1 MRSIPRR
8 ALVVLLIAA
17 AFQTASASAI
27 VYLMPTD
34 ESMVDRSP
42 IIVFG
47 EVLSAQPGAAGAS
60 PTTEYLFAVEEVLK
74 GFVAGSG
81 IMVRQPGGVGVDG
94 VAMRIGGLPMLA
106 EGDRVLLFLRAE
118 TNGAHSIVEYAL
130 GMFWEVDVGG
140 QLLLVR
146 EASLEDAVPLAGDA
160 TAAALPNRSLPRNAD
175 RFRRWIADRTTGLTR
190 PSDYFEADVPDT
202 PVAVAQPYRLFRTD
216 QESCWPDLPLRWQ
229 AFDLG
234 EPLGF
239 VVDAGGQDGVPG
251 GGLSQ
256 LRRGMQ
262 VWNDDSRSRTNLVV
276 QRTTN
281 AAPPAYEADGVH
293 SIVYEDA
300 YDEIEGSFDPDG
312 GGTLAIGGVLYR
324 TCAGHHTIPGGVEAA
339 VQAVEGYIVTQDGLG
354 DYLRSGAVTS
364 PANYFERIIAHELG
378 HAIGIDHPCEPEE
391 AGCNNSHEDWG
402 ALMWPIA
409 NPTDTSRAR
418 LHEDD
423 RDAARR
429 LYPTETDSRAPDLV
443 VESPRSTVTSVAPS
457 GAFRFAAT
465 VRNNGDSR
473 SAATT
478 LRYYRSS
485 DSRITTSDTSVGTDS
500 VGALTASGTD
510 RQSIGQ
516 RAPST
521 PGTYYYGACVDS
533 VSGETDTTNNCS
545 SGVPISVVGAT
556 SSCSGD
562 TCLLQG
568 ERFRVKARY
577 SKAGAPGQSAGAVEA
592 ALADSAGLFSAESD
606 SPELLVRIVNQCR
619 ATGYWEVYAGVA
631 SDADFSVAVRHVETN
646 ELKWFRTRDRQ
657 SIADTEAFACTRSD
671 DRASPADPGDGTG
684 DAACSG
690 ATCLLQEDR
699 FRVKSWYAHDG
710 GSSQAADAILVDLG
724 ESAGLFAFDGGN
736 PELLVRIADTCSTS
750 GYWAVYAGTAA
761 AADFSVAIRDTETN
775 ELKWFRSQDGQ
786 SVADAEA
793 FRCTGSDNGTPPANP
808 DDSACSGDTCLLQ
821 GERFRVKARY
831 SKAGAPGQSAG
842 AVEAALADS
851 AGLFS
856 AESDS
861 PELLV
866 RIVNQCRATGYWE
879 VYAGVA
885 SDADFSV
892 AVRHV
897 ETNELKWFR
906 TRDRQSIADTEA
918 FACTRSDDRASPADP
933 GDGTGDAACSGATC
947 LLQEDRFRVKS
958 WYAHDGGS
966 SQAADAILV
975 DLGESAG
982 LFAFDGGNPEL
993 LVRIADTCST
1003 SGYWAVYAGTAA
1015 AADFSVAIRDTE
1027 TNELKWF
1034 RSRGGQS
1041 VADAEAFAC
1050 GATGNSGFDLGP
1062 DNSWPQGM
1070 TYALGRF
1077 YVVDYLDRKVYAY
1090 RGSDGRQDADAGFDL
1105 APNNSWPEGVTYAQ
1119 DRLYVVDYV
1128 DEKAYAYRTSDG
1140 RYDSLAD
1147 FDLATGNTRPRG
1159 ITYAQGRFYVV
1170 DYLDRKVYA
1179 YRGSDGHRDAA
1190 ADFDLAPDNSSPEGI
1205 AYAQDRLYVVDSV
1218 DDRVYAYRVSD
1229 GGRDPLAGF
1238 DLAPDNSSPEGI
1250 TYAGGKLFVIDSS
1263 DDKVYAYSLDGSGDG
1278 ATDDHGD
1285 TFADATPVAVPSTT
1299 AGELEASGDYDY
1311 FRLVVDESTTLT
1323 VETTGSTDTYG
1334 TLFDGS
1340 GSSLASDDD
1349 YGAGLNFKIE
1359 REVEAGT
1366 YYVRVRGYAFST
1378 GAYELR
1384 VSTSGG
1390 GSSSP
1395 DLVVQSPSVDDTSL
1409 TAGQSFTFRITVR
1422 NRGDGRSASTTLRY
1436 YRSSNSTISASDT
1449 QVGTDAV
1456 GALAASGS
1464 SAESISLTAPS
1475 SAGTYYYGAC
1485 VDSVLRESSTGNNC
1499 SQGVRVTV
1507 SGDGGGLFSGSVT
1520 RCSGSETTSGTWNI
1534 TIGGNVRANQSVS
1547 NVTATGYV
1555 EPVKRRV
1562 GSQFLGSFAPNQT
1575 KNFNITGTVSGVAPT
1590 RCEVEVRGTR
1600 DNANAKALRLS
1611 APLERAE
1618 REP

>member
-1 MRSIPRR
+1 
-8 ALVVLLIAA
+8 
-17 AFQTASASAI
+17 
-27 VYLMPTD
+27 
-34 ESMVDRSP
+34 
-42 IIVFG
+42 
-47 EVLSAQPGAAGAS
+47 
-60 PTTEYLFAVEEVLK
+60 
-74 GFVAGSG
+74 
-81 IMVRQPGGVGVDG
+81 
-94 VAMRIGGLPMLA
+94 
-106 EGDRVLLFLRAE
+106 
-118 TNGAHSIVEYAL
+118 
-130 GMFWEVDVGG
+130 
-140 QLLLVR
+140 
-146 EASLEDAVPLAGDA
+146 
-160 TAAALPNRSLPRNAD
+160 
-175 RFRRWIADRTTGLTR
+175 
-190 PSDYFEADVPDT
+190 
-202 PVAVAQPYRLFRTD
+202 
-216 QESCWPDLPLRWQ
+216 
-229 AFDLG
+229 
-234 EPLGF
+234 
-239 VVDAGGQDGVPG
+239 
-251 GGLSQ
+251 
-256 LRRGMQ
+256 
-262 VWNDDSRSRTNLVV
+262 
-276 QRTTN
+276 
-281 AAPPAYEADGVH
+281 
-293 SIVYEDA
+293 
-300 YDEIEGSFDPDG
+300 
-312 GGTLAIGGVLYR
+312 
-324 TCAGHHTIPGGVEAA
+324 
-339 VQAVEGYIVTQDGLG
+339 
-354 DYLRSGAVTS
+354 
-364 PANYFERIIAHELG
+364 
-378 HAIGIDHPCEPEE
+378 
-391 AGCNNSHEDWG
+391 
-402 ALMWPIA
+402 
-409 NPTDTSRAR
+409 
-418 LHEDD
+418 
-423 RDAARR
+423 
-429 LYPTETDSRAPDLV
+429 
-443 VESPRSTVTSVAPS
+443 
-457 GAFRFAAT
+457 
-465 VRNNGDSR
+465 
-473 SAATT
+473 
-478 LRYYRSS
+478 
-485 DSRITTSDTSVGTDS
+485 
-500 VGALTASGTD
+500 
-510 RQSIGQ
+510 
-516 RAPST
+516 
-521 PGTYYYGACVDS
+521 
-533 VSGETDTTNNCS
+533 
-545 SGVPISVVGAT
+545 
-556 SSCSGD
+556 
-562 TCLLQG
+562 
-568 ERFRVKARY
+568 
-577 SKAGAPGQSAGAVEA
+577 
-592 ALADSAGLFSAESD
+592 
-606 SPELLVRIVNQCR
+606 
-619 ATGYWEVYAGVA
+619 
-631 SDADFSVAVRHVETN
+631 
-646 ELKWFRTRDRQ
+646 
-657 SIADTEAFACTRSD
+657 
-671 DRASPADPGDGTG
+671 
-684 DAACSG
+684 
-690 ATCLLQEDR
+690 
-699 FRVKSWYAHDG
+699 
-710 GSSQAADAILVDLG
+710 
-724 ESAGLFAFDGGN
+724 
-736 PELLVRIADTCSTS
+736 
-750 GYWAVYAGTAA
+750 
-761 AADFSVAIRDTETN
+761 
-775 ELKWFRSQDGQ
+775 
-786 SVADAEA
+786 
-793 FRCTGSDNGTPPANP
+793 
-808 DDSACSGDTCLLQ
+808 
-821 GERFRVKARY
+821 
-831 SKAGAPGQSAG
+831 
-842 AVEAALADS
+842 
-851 AGLFS
+851 
-856 AESDS
+856 
-861 PELLV
+861 
-866 RIVNQCRATGYWE
+866 
-879 VYAGVA
+879 
-885 SDADFSV
+885 
-892 AVRHV
+892 
-897 ETNELKWFR
+897 
-906 TRDRQSIADTEA
+906 
-918 FACTRSDDRASPADP
+918 
-933 GDGTGDAACSGATC
+933 
-947 LLQEDRFRVKS
+947 
-958 WYAHDGGS
+958 
-966 SQAADAILV
+966 
-975 DLGESAG
+975 
-982 LFAFDGGNPEL
+982 GNPEL